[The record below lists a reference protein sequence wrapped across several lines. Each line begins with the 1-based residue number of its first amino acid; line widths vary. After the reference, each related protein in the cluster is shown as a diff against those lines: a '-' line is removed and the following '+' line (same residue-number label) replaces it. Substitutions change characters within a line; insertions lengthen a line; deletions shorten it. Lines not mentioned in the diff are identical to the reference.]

1 MDLAEPQTTLA
12 KLSAPRLHRVVS
24 RERLFRSLDTLR
36 SRAGIWLCGPPGA
49 GKTTLAASWVEARGI
64 PAVWYRLDAGDRDP
78 ATLFDYLGELA
89 RQTFGAGAQ
98 KLPYLTPDYLRD
110 LPGFAR
116 RFFRQWFALS
126 PPGTVLVVDDHHEAG
141 GDPVDGLLR
150 EALAEVPAHA
160 CLMIVTRVEV
170 PPPLLRALTG
180 GHLGRL
186 GWDDLRL
193 TGDET
198 AALVAEHGEE
208 SQQRAKDLHARSGGW
223 AAGVMLM
230 SAIPEVR
237 APAAGGADAADAVF
251 AYFAEE
257 VLDRST
263 PADRDLLMRTACLP
277 QFTTG
282 MAEALTGHPGASEVL
297 DRLYRD
303 HYFTDRRQAAPVEY
317 RYHDL
322 FRAFLQAR
330 AQRVLGETEWR
341 EVLARA
347 AGLLDARGEVEA
359 AADLFVRAAD
369 WQRLA
374 GTVVRQAD
382 SLIARG
388 RWRTV
393 LDWLDAMPESVQRA
407 DPWLLYWKGMA
418 RVPQDSVAGRLLLEA
433 AFDGFGDAASIDGS
447 TLACAAIMDTY
458 FQSWDFVAPLDRWIV
473 RMMGLL
479 EDPALADGPLRSRA
493 VASLAAALL
502 YREPSN
508 GALPPLVDEFRADI
522 LRRERPNERVV
533 GMAFLFE
540 CASLMGRFDGLDA
553 LIALTE
559 DDVAGDECLP
569 VNACS
574 WWQRG
579 GIFAYRAGDFATAH
593 RRLAKALE
601 MARAH
606 HLLDQAFLAE
616 FSLAMLTANEGA
628 LETSAGW
635 LLAMRA
641 SLNPQRH
648 THAVGYHYMDQWL
661 AVLRDDR
668 AAARHIW
675 AVFSRIPVVG
685 VPVNTAYN
693 HAVIQ
698 FLVDEGQL
706 EVALARVHGW
716 RAALA
721 GMASPLMDFNLLVME
736 CCVLCQLDREDELR
750 VALGAMCAL
759 GAAHGYR
766 TTLSWVPRMMSV
778 ICAAALARGIGGDYV
793 HFLIRERRLEP
804 PAPDTPFWPRA
815 LEVRVLGGFYVV
827 RDGVEVTFARKAPKK
842 PLALLGA
849 VIAAGPRGLPVA
861 QACQWL
867 WRDLDGDAAREA
879 LAAALHRL
887 RTMLRQRD
895 AVRLV
900 DGTLTLDATL
910 VWVDAFAFERLAAE
924 DGEQALALYRGAFLP
939 NDDDEAWTVTA
950 RERLRARFVRLVE
963 TLGARH
969 EAAGDGAR
977 AMDCYRR
984 GIEADPLAETFYQG
998 QMRCLAAAGRHAEGA
1013 AVFRQLRQTLSVVL
1027 GIPPS
1032 AESRRLASTLLG
1044 GE

>member
-1 MDLAEPQTTLA
+1 MDLAAPQTTLA

-36 SRAGIWLCGPPGA
+36 ARAGIWLCGPPGA

-64 PAVWYRLDAGDRDP
+64 PAVWYRLDAGDRDS

-98 KLPYLTPDYLRD
+98 KLPYLTADYLRD

-116 RFFRQWFALS
+116 RFFRHWFAVA

-150 EALAEVPAHA
+150 EALAEVPQHA
-160 CLMIVTRVEV
+160 CLMIVTRVDV
-170 PPPLLRALTG
+170 PPQLLRALTG
-180 GHLGRL
+180 GQLGRL

-208 SQQRAKDLHARSGGW
+208 SPQRAKDLHARSGGW

-257 VLDRST
+257 VLDRSA
-263 PADRDLLMRTACLP
+263 PADRDLLMRTSCLP
-277 QFTTG
+277 QFTTA
-282 MAEALTGHPGASEVL
+282 MAETLTGHPGAEEVL

-322 FRAFLQAR
+322 FRAFLQTR
-330 AQRVLGETEWR
+330 AQRVLGETEWC
-341 EVLARA
+341 EVLSRA
-347 AGLLDARGEVEA
+347 GGLLDARGEVEG
-359 AADLFVRAAD
+359 AADLYVRAAD

-393 LDWLDAMPESVQRA
+393 LDWLDAMPEPVQRS

-433 AFDGFGDAASIDGS
+433 AFEGFSDAGTFDGS

-458 FQSWDFVAPLDRWIV
+458 FQSWDFVAPLDRWIGT
-473 RMMGLL
+473 MMRLFDEPGLA
-479 EDPALADGPLRSRA
+479 EGRLRARA

-508 GALPPLVDEFRADI
+508 AALPALVEEFRADI

-533 GMAFLFE
+533 GMALLFDY
-540 CASLMGRFDGLDA
+540 ASLSGRFDGLDA
-553 LIALTE
+553 LIARTE
-559 DDVAGDECLP
+559 EDATSDECLP
-569 VNACS
+569 VNASS

-579 GIFAYRAGDFATAH
+579 GIFAYRAGDFATA
-593 RRLAKALE
+593 RGRLATALE
-601 MARAH
+601 IAREH
-606 HLLDQAFLAE
+606 HLLDQTFTAE
-616 FSLAMLTANEGA
+616 MSLAMLTANDGA
-628 LETSAGW
+628 IDASARW
-635 LLAMRA
+635 LQAMRT

-648 THAVGYHYMDQWL
+648 MHAVGYHYVAQWL

-668 AAARHIW
+668 VMARHIW
-675 AVFSRIPVVG
+675 DVFSRIPMVG

-693 HAVIQ
+693 QPVIQ
-698 FLVDEGQL
+698 FLVDEGQA
-706 EVALARVHGW
+706 EIALARVHAW
-716 RAALA
+716 RAPLA
-721 GMASPLMDFNLLVME
+721 GMGSPLMDFNLLVME
-736 CCVLCQLDREDELR
+736 CSALCGLGREDELR
-750 VALGAMCAL
+750 AALEAMCAL
-759 GAAHGYR
+759 GAAYR
-766 TTLSWVPRMMSV
+766 YRSTLSWVPRMMSV
-778 ICAAALARGIGGDYV
+778 LCAAALARGIGGDYV
-793 HFLIRERRLEP
+793 RFLIRERRLEP
-804 PAPDTPFWPRA
+804 PAPDTPFWPRP
-815 LEVRVLGGFYVV
+815 LEVRALGGFCVV

-842 PLALLGA
+842 PLVLLGA
-849 VIAAGPRGLPVA
+849 IIAAGPRGLPVA
-861 QACQWL
+861 QACLWL
-867 WRDLDGDAAREA
+867 WRDLDGDAARGA

-900 DGTLTLDATL
+900 DGLLTLDATL

-924 DGEQALALYRGAFLP
+924 DGEQALALYRGTFLP
-939 NDDDEAWTVTA
+939 NDDADGWTVTA

-963 TLGARH
+963 DLGARH
-969 EAAGDGAR
+969 EAVSDGAR
-977 AMDCYRR
+977 ALDIYRR
-984 GIEADPLAETFYQG
+984 GVEADPLAETFYQG

-1013 AVFRQLRQTLSVVL
+1013 AVYRQLRRTLSVVL